1 MTLIDLRE
9 SSSSGVEV
17 ELTAEVAAALAKSDV
32 VSVAPRGRGR
42 WWLTAQD
49 KVGAAKVAGVELHIR
64 PKMPISRL
72 FFLLGYARN
81 PHGWREEDVH
91 VGAEEQLVPAI
102 ARAFERQAD
111 RAVQRGL
118 LQGYRTVEE
127 SLPVLRGRLR
137 ATDQMRRRFGLPMP
151 LEVRFDDFT
160 IDVPEN
166 QLLLAATRRLLRLP
180 GVPTATRHRL
190 HRLVARFADVSALV
204 PGLARPK
211 WRPTRLNSQYHNVL
225 HLAEIILAGGSIDL
239 GGDDVEI
246 SGFLLDMWRVFE
258 DFTTVALAEALRR
271 HGGRTAL
278 QGSHHFDD
286 RSEVV
291 MRPDLVWY
299 QGDRPTAVLDAKYK
313 RHKGKSAPNADLY
326 QVLAYC
332 AVFGLQRGHLLYAGG
347 SSGLRT
353 HTVRRAGVE
362 IVQHALDLALAPQDL
377 LAQVD
382 VVAARLTRFP

>member
-1 MTLIDLRE
+1 MRTIDLHE
-9 SSSSGVEV
+9 SSSGAEV
-17 ELTAEVAAALAKSDV
+17 ELAAEVAAALADSGV

-42 WWLTAQD
+42 WLLTAMD
-49 KVGAAKVAGVELHIR
+49 KVGAAKIAGVELHIH

-72 FFLLGYARN
+72 FFLLGYARS
-81 PHGWREEDVH
+81 PRGWREEDVH
-91 VGAEEQLVPAI
+91 VAVEEELVPAI

-111 RAVQRGL
+111 RAVRLGL

-160 IDVPEN
+160 IDIPEN
-166 QLLLAATRRLLRLP
+166 QLLLAATRRLLRMP
-180 GVPTATRHRL
+180 RVPTDTRHRL
-190 HRLVARFADVSALV
+190 RRLAARFADVSALV
-204 PGLARPK
+204 PGLPRPK
-211 WRPTRLNSQYHNVL
+211 WRPTRLNNRYHNVL
-225 HLAEIILAGGSIDL
+225 HLAEIILAGGSVDL

-258 DFTTVALAEALRR
+258 DFTTVALGEALRG

-278 QGSHHFDD
+278 QGSHHFDE
-286 RSEVV
+286 RSEVLI
-291 MRPDLVWY
+291 RPDLVWY
-299 QGDRPTAVLDAKYK
+299 RGDRPTAVLDAKYK
-313 RHKGKSAPNADLY
+313 RHKGKSAPNADLF

-332 AVFGLQRGHLLYAGG
+332 TIFGLQRGHLLYAGG
-347 SSGLRT
+347 RGERV
-353 HTVRRAGVE
+353 HTVRKSGVE
-362 IVQHALDLALAPQDL
+362 ILQHALDLNLPSHEL

-382 VVAARLTRFP
+382 AVAAQLIRSSE